1 MTLLLF
7 CLLHAH
13 QITLPYCVNSVL
25 NRQIHAEVKQPALL
39 LHSCLLLQLYLNNY
53 CCFISPLYS
62 TYHLSTNPVYLSY
75 ALHNLE
81 ISHHTGDC

>member
-7 CLLHAH
+7 CLLRAH
-13 QITLPYCVNSVL
+13 QITLTYFVNSVL
-25 NRQIHAEVKQPALL
+25 NRQIQAEVTQPALL
-39 LHSCLLLQLYLNNY
+39 LHSLLLQLYLNNY
-53 CCFISPLYS
+53 CCFISPLYL